1 MPRQCGSIF
10 AHWAS
15 VSTNRSIQS
24 LNHAHRDRGNLEA
37 SVRSRG
43 TDLAAHSERD
53 LIEAGLNEAAVGP
66 ALWAEY
72 AGALAATA
80 IVVGDLLRLG
90 ARVDGRS
97 GCVGAGI
104 GVGRAPDVIGRAVI
118 DG

>member
-1 MPRQCGSIF
+1 M
-10 AHWAS
+10 
-15 VSTNRSIQS
+15 
-24 LNHAHRDRGNLEA
+24 
-37 SVRSRG
+37 
-43 TDLAAHSERD
+43 
-53 LIEAGLNEAAVGP
+53 EAGLNEAAVGP

-80 IVVGDLLRLG
+80 IAVGDLLRLG